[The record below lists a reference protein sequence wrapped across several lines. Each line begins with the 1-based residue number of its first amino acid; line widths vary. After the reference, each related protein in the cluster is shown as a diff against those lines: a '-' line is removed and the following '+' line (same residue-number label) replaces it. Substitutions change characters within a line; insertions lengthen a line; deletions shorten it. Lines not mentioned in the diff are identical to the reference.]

1 MSLHLVAPAIL
12 ARALNRSRMAGSPDC
27 VCSFSEKLPT
37 SRVCLG
43 RSASCK
49 MAGESSFQLRG
60 DILAKWKIKQWHE
73 ETGGTR
79 RGRTPPCTVSSKSLF
94 TVLLYRV
101 LLVARGMQKARQLVT
116 NAAIGMPAFP
126 RAIIS
131 IDRHEPQGGRGNWP
145 RFTSIR
151 PLRGTQRSGVLGG
164 RPLCTATRAFKHEF
178 KRCKPLV
185 LAI

>member
-101 LLVARGMQKARQLVT
+101 LLVARGHAKGPSAGNECGYRNARISESNNQHRPSRTPRGAWKLAEIYLHT
-116 NAAIGMPAFP
+116 SITGNAALWGP
-126 RAIIS
+126 
-131 IDRHEPQGGRGNWP
+131 GRSP
-145 RFTSIR
+145 TVHCDSRF
-151 PLRGTQRSGVLGG
+151 
-164 RPLCTATRAFKHEF
+164 
-178 KRCKPLV
+178 
-185 LAI
+185 